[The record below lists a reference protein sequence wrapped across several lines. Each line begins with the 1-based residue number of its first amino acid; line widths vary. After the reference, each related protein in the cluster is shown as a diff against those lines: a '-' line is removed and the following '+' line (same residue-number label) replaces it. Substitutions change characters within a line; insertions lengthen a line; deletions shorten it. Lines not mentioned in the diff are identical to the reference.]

1 MPDRIAHDARATNAP
16 GDLLRSLFDA
26 ALSAVDPGTCFR
38 GRLPQP
44 PKGRTIVIGAGKAA
58 ASMAAAFERAW
69 PHRCEGL
76 VVTRDDHGLP
86 TRFIEVVEAA
96 HPVPDERGEAA
107 ARRILDIAHS
117 AGPDDLV
124 VALISGGASAL
135 LALPR
140 DGLSLDDKRQVNRA
154 LLRSGAAIEEM
165 NLVRRCLSAV
175 KGGALAAAA
184 SPARLVTYVIS
195 DIPGDDPAA
204 VGSGPTIPQ
213 PVDPAGALAILGRRG
228 ITVPEAVEDALRRLS
243 ALVAPAASGEVHIV
257 ATAWKALEAAAEA
270 ARALGIAPLILGDAI
285 QGEARD
291 AGEVIA
297 GIARSVAARGVP
309 IARPCVLLSGGETTV
324 TVRGSGRG
332 GRNTEF
338 LLSLAIALRGE
349 RAVSALAC
357 DTDGIDGSEDDA
369 GAWFDDRF
377 IAEAGHAGIDL
388 PARLAA
394 NDSHAP
400 FRMLGRLVTTGP
412 TRTNVNDFRAV
423 LIQ

>member
-1 MPDRIAHDARATNAP
+1 MPDRIARNARVAHSP
-16 GDLLRSLFDA
+16 GDLLRSLFDT
-26 ALSAVDPGTCFR
+26 ALSAVDPGTCFQ

-86 TRFIEVVEAA
+86 TRAIEVVEAA

-107 ARRILDIAHS
+107 ARRILDVARS

-140 DGLSLDDKRQVNRA
+140 DDLTLDDKRLVNRA
-154 LLRSGAAIEEM
+154 LLKSGAAIEEM

-175 KGGALAAAA
+175 KGGGLASAV

-228 ITVPEAVEDALRRLS
+228 ITVPEAVEDALRRMPAS
-243 ALVAPAASGEVHIV
+243 VAPEASGEVHIV

-291 AGEVIA
+291 AGEVMA
-297 GIARSVAARGVP
+297 GIARSVVARGVP

-338 LLSLAIALRGE
+338 LLSLAISLRGE
-349 RAVSALAC
+349 RAISALAC

-369 GAWFDDRF
+369 GAWFDDSF
-377 IAEAGHAGIDL
+377 IAGAGHAGIDL
-388 PARLAA
+388 SAHLAA
-394 NDSHAP
+394 NDSHTP